1 MASRASIAGHPIHPM
16 LVGIPIG
23 LFIFSLVADIAARMG
38 WGEAWPMVALY
49 CMGGGIVGALLA
61 ALPGLVDLL
70 SMTDE
75 KVKKL
80 GLAHMATMLVV
91 VTLYAVNFAL
101 RLRGAPVDGAPFA
114 LSVIAIL
121 LMLAG
126 GWLGGHMVFVH
137 GVAVGSPAEG
147 ARRPVERRKV
157 QMPVRKERRRTDHG
171 MPVGQF

>member
-1 MASRASIAGHPIHPM
+1 M
-16 LVGIPIG
+16 LVPIPIG
-23 LFIFSLVADIAARMG
+23 LFVFSLVADIAARMG
-38 WGEAWPMVALY
+38 FGEPWPAVALY

-75 KVKKL
+75 RVKKI
-80 GLAHMATMLVV
+80 GLSHMAAMLVV
-91 VTLYAVNFAL
+91 VTLYVVNFAL
-101 RLRGAPVDGAPFA
+101 RWRGEPIDGTPFA

-121 LMLAG
+121 FLLGA

-137 GVAVGSPAEG
+137 GVAVQSAG
-147 ARRPVERRKV
+147 ARPAIERRKV
-157 QMPVRKERRRTDHG
+157 QLPVRKERRRAGHG

>member
-23 LFIFSLVADIAARMG
+23 LFIFSLVADIAARLG
-38 WGEAWPMVALY
+38 WGEAWPTVALY
-49 CMGGGIVGALLA
+49 CMGGGIAGALLA

-75 KVKKL
+75 KVKKT

-91 VTLYAVNFAL
+91 VTLYVVNFAL
-101 RLRGAPVDGAPFA
+101 RWRGEPADGTPFA

-121 LMLAG
+121 LLLAG

-137 GVAVGSPAEG
+137 GVAVASTG
-147 ARRPVERRKV
+147 ARPPVERRKV